1 MIVGV
6 CAGLLALLSSGVV
19 LALLAARLPP
29 ELWVCSLGFGSLAGS
44 ATAAARVSYVSPVA
58 HALLSMVTATL
69 LLGTA
74 AALIAAVGL
83 DAFAAQS
90 WPTSVSS
97 LVTVCAV
104 AAVVA
109 TRPSV

>member
-58 HALLSMVTATL
+58 HALLSMATL